1 MVGCRKRRS
10 VRRGTQAHGTRCREG
25 EAGHNA
31 LLNRTTG
38 EPLRSPTVYTKLQQL
53 AKQAVQHPDR
63 VFTTVAHLVDVDM
76 LREAFYRTA
85 DKAPGVD
92 KVTKKAY
99 ERDLETNLADLHER
113 LRTGR
118 YIAPPVERVW
128 LEEEDKKR
136 PIGKPTFED
145 KVAQRAYAMVFSAI
159 YEKDFLGCSY
169 GYRESRSPHHALD
182 AFRVQAMRKNVHWV
196 VDADVKGFFDGIPR
210 GQLREVLHKRVH
222 DGGMTRQIGKWLNAG
237 VMEEGHLSYPEQG
250 TPQGGVISPLLANV
264 YLHEVLDEWFEQ
276 QIKPR
281 LKGQAFLIRFADDF
295 VIGCELEC
303 DARKLMAVLPK
314 RFSRYGLTIHPEKTV
329 LVPFG
334 KPTATWEHR
343 NGTFDFLGF
352 THYWGKTR
360 SGHGVIKRKT
370 SKKKLNRAIKQIWLW
385 CRQNRHL
392 PFKEQY
398 GVLCAKLRGH
408 IQYYG
413 IRGNIE
419 ALKKV
424 VSRAG
429 RAWQF
434 WLARRSHKKAM
445 PWERFESLQP
455 FYPFPRPRIVHPI

>member
-1 MVGCRKRRS
+1 M
-10 VRRGTQAHGTRCREG
+10 
-25 EAGHNA
+25 
-31 LLNRTTG
+31 
-38 EPLRSPTVYTKLQQL
+38 RSPTVYTKLQQL

-76 LREAFYRTA
+76 LREAFYRTP

-99 ERDLETNLADLHER
+99 ERDLEANLVDLHKR

-118 YIAPPVERVW
+118 YFAPPVERVW
-128 LEEEDKKR
+128 IDREDGKKR
-136 PIGKPTFED
+136 PIGKSTLED
-145 KVAQRAYAMVFSAI
+145 KVAQRAYAMVLSAI
-159 YEKDFLGCSY
+159 YEKDFLSCSY
-169 GYRESRSPHHALD
+169 GYRLGLSPHHALD
-182 AFRVQAMRKNVHWV
+182 ALRVQAMRKNVHWV
-196 VDADVKGFFDGIPR
+196 VDADIKGFFDSIPR
-210 GQLREVLHKRVH
+210 GQLREVLHKRVY
-222 DGGMTRQIGKWLNAG
+222 DGGMMRQIGKWLNAG

-250 TPQGGVISPLLANV
+250 TSQGGVISPLLANI
-264 YLHEVLDEWFEQ
+264 YLHEVLDEWFEH
-276 QIKPR
+276 QIKPC

-370 SKKKLNRAIKQIWLW
+370 PKKKLNRAIKHIWLW

-398 GVLCAKLRGH
+398 GILCAKLRGH

-413 IRGNIE
+413 IRGNIK
-419 ALKKV
+419 ALQKV
-424 VSRAG
+424 VYRAG

-434 WLARRSHKKAM
+434 WLDRRSHKKAM

-455 FYPFPRPRIVHPI
+455 FYPFPQPRIVHPI

>member
-1 MVGCRKRRS
+1 M
-10 VRRGTQAHGTRCREG
+10 
-25 EAGHNA
+25 
-31 LLNRTTG
+31 
-38 EPLRSPTVYTKLQQL
+38 RSPTVYTKLQQL

-76 LREAFYRTA
+76 LREAFYRTP

-99 ERDLETNLADLHER
+99 ERDLEANLVDLHKR

-118 YIAPPVERVW
+118 YFAPPVERVW
-128 LEEEDKKR
+128 IDREDGKKR
-136 PIGKPTFED
+136 PIGKPTLED
-145 KVAQRAYAMVFSAI
+145 KVAQRAYAMVLSAI
-159 YEKDFLGCSY
+159 YEKDFLSCSY
-169 GYRESRSPHHALD
+169 GYRLGLSPHHALD
-182 AFRVQAMRKNVHWV
+182 ALRVQAMKKNVHWV
-196 VDADVKGFFDGIPR
+196 VDADIKGFFDSIPR

-250 TPQGGVISPLLANV
+250 TPQGGVISPLLANI
-264 YLHEVLDEWFEQ
+264 YLHEVLDEWFEH
-276 QIKPR
+276 QIKPC

-352 THYWGKTR
+352 THYWGRRGADTG
-360 SGHGVIKRKT
+360 SSNG
-370 SKKKLNRAIKQIWLW
+370 
-385 CRQNRHL
+385 RH
-392 PFKEQY
+392 
-398 GVLCAKLRGH
+398 R
-408 IQYYG
+408 
-413 IRGNIE
+413 
-419 ALKKV
+419 
-424 VSRAG
+424 
-429 RAWQF
+429 
-434 WLARRSHKKAM
+434 RRS
-445 PWERFESLQP
+445 
-455 FYPFPRPRIVHPI
+455 